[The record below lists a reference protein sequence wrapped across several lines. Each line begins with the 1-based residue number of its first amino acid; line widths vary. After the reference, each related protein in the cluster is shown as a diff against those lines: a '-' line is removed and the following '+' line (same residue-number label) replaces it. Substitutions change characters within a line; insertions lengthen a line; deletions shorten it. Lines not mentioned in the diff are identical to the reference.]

1 MAGSKGLRMD
11 AGNVV
16 IKHTSSATAPPFPH
30 CPLAEEAEVEED
42 GEAGED
48 GDVADGEAEE
58 GLGMEPLGQ

>member
-1 MAGSKGLRMD
+1 MD

-30 CPLAEEAEVEED
+30 CPLAEEAEVGED
-42 GEAGED
+42 GEAGADED
-48 GDVADGEAEE
+48 VVDGEPEE